1 MLLWDLEKVM
11 DTERGV
17 HDSMFTS
24 LPGAVQCQ
32 LVERAAA
39 VVVTSGAAVAAVDGD
54 SDEFV
59 PVQNQA
65 FVRERAVGIGAGC
78 CVRCAEGVQD
88 LEATV
93 FPEAVNYP
101 VAIRA
106 SGLGVRVESP
116 MWPES

>member
-1 MLLWDLEKVM
+1 MLPWDLDKVM
-11 DTERGV
+11 DTQRGV
-17 HDSMFTS
+17 HDSTFTS

-54 SDEFV
+54 SDELV
-59 PVQNQA
+59 PVQHQA
-65 FVRERAVGIGAGC
+65 FIRERTVGIGAGC
-78 CVRCAEGVQD
+78 CIRCTEGVQD

-101 VAIRA
+101 TAIRA

-116 MWPES
+116 MWP